1 MEPEHIY
8 TQVCCVE
15 TTVLSAHTANLARIL
30 FPLVSTNAGKDT
42 VTTTDQ
48 TSPTGLVNFALLLA
62 ANAILGSAMPMMIIL
77 GALAGL
83 LLAPTPGLAT
93 LPASVSTLAGLV
105 AAAPFSL
112 FMGRFGRQAG
122 FVAGAAVAAAGG
134 AAAVAGVLQAS
145 FPLLLV
151 GHFALGAAL
160 ACFQFFR
167 FAAAEVVPDRWK
179 PVAISLMLTSGLLAA
194 FAGPEV
200 FTRTKDM
207 LAPIPFA
214 GAYGAISVLCGM
226 GILPLLFLRGLG
238 RAPRM
243 EETASAPAVNVIA
256 VLRRP
261 MVAVAVATAAV
272 SQGVMV
278 LLMVPTPIAMVGCGF
293 TEADAGDVVRWHVV
307 AMFAPSFVTGFLI
320 KRFGATAIVMTGLA
334 LLAGSAV
341 IAASGI
347 TLPHF
352 YSAMIVLGVGWNFG
366 FVGATSLLADAL
378 APHERAAVQGLN
390 DTAIALCAS
399 VCAFASGALV
409 VGAGWTILALGAL
422 PIVGAMALTVLWIKR
437 MPTGAA

>member
-1 MEPEHIY
+1 M
-8 TQVCCVE
+8 
-15 TTVLSAHTANLARIL
+15 
-30 FPLVSTNAGKDT
+30 T
-42 VTTTDQ
+42 VTQSDRAT
-48 TSPTGLVNFALLLA
+48 PGGFINFALLLG

-83 LLAPTPGLAT
+83 MLAPTPGLAT

-112 FMGRFGRQAG
+112 FMGRHGRRAG
-122 FVAGAAVAAAGG
+122 FGVGAIVAALGG
-134 AAAVAGVLQAS
+134 AAGMAGVLQAS
-145 FPLLLV
+145 FTLLLV

-179 PVAISLMLTSGLLAA
+179 PVAISLMLTSGLVAA

-200 FTRTKDM
+200 FARTKDA

-214 GAYGAISVLCGM
+214 GAYGAIIALCVIGV
-226 GILPLLFLRGLG
+226 LPLVFLRGM
-238 RAPRM
+238 APVTPRD
-243 EETASAPAVNVIA
+243 ETIVAPTVRVAA

-261 MVAVAVATAAV
+261 SVAVAIAAAAV

-278 LLMVPTPIAMVGCGF
+278 LLMVPTPIAMVGCGY
-293 TEADAGDVVRWHVV
+293 TDASAGNVVRWHVV

-320 KRFGATAIVMTGLA
+320 KRFGAIAIVMSGLA
-334 LLAGSAV
+334 LLATSAL
-341 IAASGI
+341 IAASGV

-352 YSAMIVLGVGWNFG
+352 YIALIVLGIGWNFG

-378 APHERAAVQGLN
+378 APQERAAVQGIN
-390 DTAIALCAS
+390 DTAIALAASICAL
-399 VCAFASGALV
+399 ASGALV
-409 VGAGWTILALGAL
+409 AGAGWTVLALGAL
-422 PIVGAMALTVLWIKR
+422 PLVGVMAIVLLWVAR
-437 MPTGAA
+437 APRVAT